1 MINSRKKYNPNL
13 PYTPNPPH
21 RFLLIGNS
29 GSDKINALLN
39 LIKLQR
45 PDVDKTYLYVKGL
58 FESKNKLLIK
68 K

>member
-13 PYTPNPPH
+13 PYTSNPPH